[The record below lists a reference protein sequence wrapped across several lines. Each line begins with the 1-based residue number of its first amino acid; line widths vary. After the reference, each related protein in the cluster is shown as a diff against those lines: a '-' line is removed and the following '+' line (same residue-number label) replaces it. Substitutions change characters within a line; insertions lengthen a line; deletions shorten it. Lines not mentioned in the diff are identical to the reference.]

1 MGLAFRAY
9 GVAYAVSEIPGGY
22 LGDRLGPRSVLMRI
36 VLWWS
41 FFTAATGSTFNFLS
55 IATTQFLFGAG
66 EAGCFPNLTKTFTT
80 WLPSKG
86 RGGAQGIMWLR
97 ARCAGAFPPPPV
109 APCVRVL
116 ACTPPFQIF

>member
-9 GVAYAVSEIPGGY
+9 GVAYAVSEIPVGY

-66 EAGCFPNLTKTFTT
+66 EAGCFPNLTKTFTPR
-80 WLPSKG
+80 LPSKE
-86 RGGAQGIMWLR
+86 RVR
-97 ARCAGAFPPPPV
+97 AHGLICV
-109 APCVRVL
+109 CSPC
-116 ACTPPFQIF
+116 

>member
-66 EAGCFPNLTKTFTT
+66 EAACFPNPTQTFPT
-80 WLPSKG
+80 
-86 RGGAQGIMWLR
+86 
-97 ARCAGAFPPPPV
+97 PPPSTEPV
-109 APCVRVL
+109 RAPSIIWLSRRL
-116 ACTPPFQIF
+116 GWALTTPLVAAGVGCA

>member
-55 IATTQFLFGAG
+55 IATTQFLFGTG
-66 EAGCFPNLTKTFTT
+66 EAGRFPNLTQKFPT
-80 WLPSKG
+80 LPPSKG
-86 RGGAQGIMWLR
+86 L
-97 ARCAGAFPPPPV
+97 AGAPSTLLLDGTLRGAV
-109 APCVRVL
+109 
-116 ACTPPFQIF
+116 TS